1 VEETTPTPPP
11 EQPTPAPQPAAPE
24 PAAKPAAKTDGKAI
38 AALILGIFSFAPMV
52 GWICAIVAIIMG
64 AMSMKKINASGG
76 ALTGK
81 PMAVIGLILGILGL
95 VLGLI
100 WTIVMIIGMAA
111 AAVEEMGVATFVGS
125 LLV

>member
-1 VEETTPTPPP
+1 MEETT
-11 EQPTPAPQPAAPE
+11 QTPAPRPAAPE
-24 PAAKPAAKTDGKAI
+24 PATKPVAKNDGKAI

-52 GWICAIVAIIMG
+52 GWICAIIAIILG

-76 ALTGK
+76 TLTGK
-81 PMAVIGLILGILGL
+81 PMAVIGLVLGILGL

-111 AAVEEMGVATFVGS
+111 AAVEEMGAVALFGTILG
-125 LLV
+125 